1 MVQINDQQPARKLNL
16 TRSHEL
22 LAKAEQLIPGVSQ
35 TFSKAPSQIVQGV
48 SPVFLERGKGA
59 YVWDVDGNRFI
70 DYPTSL
76 GPIVLGHDDPDVT
89 EAVVRQVSQG
99 TIFSLSHPI
108 ELEVAE
114 RIVDAV
120 PCAEMMRFG
129 KNGSDATS
137 AAVRVARAFTGRDVV
152 ASCGYHGWQDWYI
165 GTTTRSIGVPQAVSE
180 LTEPFIFNDIAS
192 LEAVFAKHNGKVA
205 CVIMEPVGV
214 IEPEDGFLQEVAAL
228 CKKNGTVLIFDEVLT
243 GFRVAYGGAQERYG
257 VIPDLACFAK
267 AVANGYPL
275 SIVAGR
281 RDIMERF
288 DDIFFSF
295 TFGGETVSL
304 AAAKATM
311 DKMKREPVIEHLW
324 KQGSKIQD
332 GYNSLAAEFGID
344 GVTQCIGLPPRTV
357 CTFANPK
364 TGEDDL
370 VLRSILQQELVR
382 RGVLFLFG
390 FNISYALSDDD
401 VSHTLDALRE
411 AMAVLASAINSDDP
425 IEFLEGPPV
434 QPVFRKA

>member
-1 MVQINDQQPARKLNL
+1 MTGERVEAKKLNL
-16 TRSHEL
+16 TRSYEL
-22 LAKAEQLIPGVSQ
+22 LARAQELIPGVSQ

-48 SPVFLERGKGA
+48 SPIFLQRGKGA
-59 YVWDVDGNRFI
+59 HVWDVDGNRFI

-89 EAVVRQVSQG
+89 EAVVKQVSQG

-114 RIVDAV
+114 RIVDAI
-120 PCAEMMRFG
+120 PCAEMVRFG

-137 AAVRVARAFTGRDVV
+137 ASVRVSRAYTGRDVV
-152 ASCGYHGWQDWYI
+152 ATYGYHGWQDWYI
-165 GTTTRSIGVPQAVSE
+165 GTTTRNAGVPKAVTS
-180 LTEPFIFNDIAS
+180 LTATFSYNDIGS
-192 LEAVFAKHNGKVA
+192 LEKVFAENPGNVA

-214 IEPEDGFLQEVAAL
+214 VEPEAGFLQSVAAL

-243 GFRVAYGGAQERYG
+243 GFRIAYGGAQERYG
-257 VIPDLACFAK
+257 VTPDLACFAK

-275 SIVAGR
+275 SVVTGR
-281 RDIMERF
+281 RDIMELF
-288 DDIFFSF
+288 DEIFFSF

-311 DKMKREPVIEHLW
+311 DKMQREPVIDHLW
-324 KQGSKIQD
+324 KQGRKIQD

-344 GVTQCIGLPPRTV
+344 DVTSCIGLPPRTV
-357 CTFANPK
+357 CTFSNTD

-370 VLRSILQQELVR
+370 LLRSILQQELIQ
-382 RGVLFLFG
+382 RGILFLFG
-390 FNISYALSDDD
+390 FNTSYALSDDD
-401 VSHTLDALRE
+401 VSLTLDALRD
-411 AMAVLASAINSDDP
+411 AMPVLSMAKNSADP
-425 IEFLEGPPV
+425 GKYLKGTSV
-434 QPVFRKA
+434 QPVFRRA